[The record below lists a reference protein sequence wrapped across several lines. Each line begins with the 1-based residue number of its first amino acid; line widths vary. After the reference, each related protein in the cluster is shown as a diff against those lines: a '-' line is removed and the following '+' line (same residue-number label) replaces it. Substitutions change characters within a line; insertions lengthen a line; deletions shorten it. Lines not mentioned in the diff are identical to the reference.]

1 MTVRRL
7 AALCAGLA
15 AFGAAEATTVLV
27 MSLEQGRAQLLVNGA
42 TVRLL
47 RDGQTSPE
55 GVRLVSADRGRAVV
69 EIDGR
74 SLELRLG
81 ESTMATAE
89 LKADAR
95 GHFVTRAWINGV
107 ETTAMIDTGATTVAM
122 SGEEARRLGID
133 YGGRPRVQIAT
144 AGGTRVAYRVTLSSV
159 RVGEVTITGVEAV
172 VFEGGR
178 EQLPITLLGMT
189 FLNGVDM
196 RRVGNTLTLSR
207 RSF

>member
-15 AFGAAEATTVLV
+15 ALGAAEAATVLV

-42 TVRLL
+42 AVRLL

-74 SLELRLG
+74 SLALRLG
-81 ESTMATAE
+81 ESTVATAE

-95 GHFVTRAWINGV
+95 GHFVTSAWINGV

-133 YGGRPRVQIAT
+133 YAGRPRVQIAT
-144 AGGTRVAYRVTLSSV
+144 AGGARVAYRVTLSSV
-159 RVGEVTITGVEAV
+159 RVGEVTINGVEAV

>member
-1 MTVRRL
+1 VTVRRL

-15 AFGAAEATTVLV
+15 ALGAAEAATVLV

-42 TVRLL
+42 AVRLL

-74 SLELRLG
+74 SLALRLG
-81 ESTMATAE
+81 ESTVATAE

-95 GHFVTRAWINGV
+95 GHFVTSAWINGV

-133 YGGRPRVQIAT
+133 YAGRPRVQIAT
-144 AGGTRVAYRVTLSSV
+144 AGGARVAYRVTLSSV
-159 RVGEVTITGVEAV
+159 RVGEVTINGVEAV

>member
-1 MTVRRL
+1 VTVRRL

-15 AFGAAEATTVLV
+15 ALGAAEAATVLV

-42 TVRLL
+42 AVRLL

-55 GVRLVSADRGRAVV
+55 GVRLVSADRGLAVV

-74 SLELRLG
+74 SLALRLG
-81 ESTMATAE
+81 ESTVATAE

-95 GHFVTRAWINGV
+95 GHFVTSAWINGV

-133 YGGRPRVQIAT
+133 YAGRPRVQIAT
-144 AGGTRVAYRVTLSSV
+144 AGGARVAYRVTLSSV
-159 RVGEVTITGVEAV
+159 RVGEVTINGVEAV